1 MKKLD
6 GRFMFIILCFL
17 SCSSSLIAK
26 QADLLTMLFDDEEEF
41 SLSHVAK
48 KDSTNLYNIDATVRQ
63 TNQESNEDE
72 LDDQNLVELDE
83 EPQVDVSASS
93 SPCAL
98 LDLLFA
104 DTQISKLFP
113 DKHQKYYRGQFEA
126 IGLKYI
132 DNSLCD
138 DQMPAA
144 IRSNRAIDQ
153 DQLSP
158 EEKEVVEKYYSL
170 TKQQYESP
178 WYMKFI
184 SKKVGYG
191 IYAAADIEPGQ
202 LIAEYVGIIYDEQS
216 YLSKPQ
222 NPKYC
227 WNLQPPSLF
236 KGYKK
241 FYVDAIECCN
251 FTRIINHS
259 YKPNV
264 VPIAMYGPDGS
275 RMLYVACERIKKD
288 EQLLVNYGA
297 GYWQSLGEP
306 EELSR

>member
-1 MKKLD
+1 MKITRIVLL
-6 GRFMFIILCFL
+6 GLFSLCAVTNSFSKQSML
-17 SCSSSLIAK
+17 NLLI
-26 QADLLTMLFDDEEEF
+26 DDENEIEQDSNSYNVIGGPSSNQGTQEDEENE
-41 SLSHVAK
+41 LDLND
-48 KDSTNLYNIDATVRQ
+48 DS
-63 TNQESNEDE
+63 QESTT
-72 LDDQNLVELDE
+72 
-83 EPQVDVSASS
+83 DVT
-93 SPCAL
+93 SPCDL

-113 DKHQKYYRGQFEA
+113 DKQQKYYRGQFG
-126 IGLKYI
+126 IMGLTYI
-132 DNSLCD
+132 DNSECD
-138 DQMPAA
+138 DSMPAK
-144 IRSNRAIDQ
+144 IRSQRPIDQ
-153 DQLSP
+153 NCLST
-158 EEKEVVEKYYSL
+158 EEKLVVEKYYSL

-184 SKKVGYG
+184 NKKIGYG

-202 LIAEYVGIIYDEQS
+202 LIAEYVGILYDESS

-227 WNLQPPSLF
+227 WNVQPPVLI
-236 KGYKK
+236 KNAKK
-241 FYVDAIECCN
+241 FFVDAIASCN

-264 VPIAMYGPDGS
+264 MPVVMHGPDGS
-275 RMLYVACERIKKD
+275 RMLYVACEKIEKD
-288 EQLLVNYGA
+288 EQLLVNYGT

>member
-6 GRFMFIILCFL
+6 GRFLFIILCFL

-26 QADLLTMLFDDEEEF
+26 QADLLNLLFDDEEEVF
-41 SLSHVAK
+41 CSSDAKEGSLDLH
-48 KDSTNLYNIDATVRQ
+48 NINAAPWQ
-63 TNQESNEDE
+63 INQESNEGE

-83 EPQVDVSASS
+83 EPPVDVSPSS

-113 DKHQKYYRGQFEA
+113 DKHQKHYRGQFEV

-158 EEKEVVEKYYSL
+158 EEKEVVEKYYRL

-184 SKKVGYG
+184 STKVGYG

-216 YLSKPQ
+216 YLSKTQ
-222 NPKYC
+222 NTKYC
-227 WNLQPPSLF
+227 WNLQPPSLI
-236 KGYKK
+236 KGSKK
-241 FYVDAIECCN
+241 FYVDAIKYCN

-264 VPIAMYGPDGS
+264 VPVPMHGPDGS

-288 EQLLVNYGA
+288 EQLLVNYGT

>member
-1 MKKLD
+1 MKKLV
-6 GRFMFIILCFL
+6 GRFLFIILCVL
-17 SCSSSLIAK
+17 SYSNSLIAK
-26 QADLLTMLFDDEEEF
+26 QADLLTVLFDDEEEF
-41 SLSHVAK
+41 SHVAK
-48 KDSTNLYNIDATVRQ
+48 EDSTHLYSIDANAWQ
-63 TNQESNEDE
+63 TNQESNE
-72 LDDQNLVELDE
+72 VELDAQNILE
-83 EPQVDVSASS
+83 LDEKPHVDESASS
-93 SPCAL
+93 SPCSL

-104 DTQISKLFP
+104 DSQISTLFP
-113 DKHQKYYRGQFEA
+113 DKHQKYYRGQFEV

-138 DQMPAA
+138 EKMPAG
-144 IRSNRAIDQ
+144 IRSTRAIDQ

-158 EEKEVVEKYYSL
+158 AEKEVVEKYYRL

-227 WNLQPPSLF
+227 WNLQPPSF
-236 KGYKK
+236 TQGSKK
-241 FYVDAIECCN
+241 YYVDAIKYCN

-264 VPIAMYGPDGS
+264 IPVAMHGPDGS

-288 EQLLVNYGA
+288 EQLLVNYGT